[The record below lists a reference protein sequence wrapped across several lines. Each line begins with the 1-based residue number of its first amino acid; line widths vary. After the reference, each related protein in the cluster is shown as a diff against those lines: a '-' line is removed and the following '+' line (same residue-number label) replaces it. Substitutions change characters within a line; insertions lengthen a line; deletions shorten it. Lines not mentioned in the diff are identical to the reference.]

1 MSYFLGSQSRNIR
14 FLRTLIKK
22 ILLYTRIQ
30 ALNINGAP
38 GWPVGAQRTT
48 KNSKKT
54 TKMSFFWVYSEVTS
68 DSRDFDKANVIAC

>member
-38 GWPVGAQRTT
+38 GWPVGVQKTP
-48 KNSKKT
+48 KNS
-54 TKMSFFWVYSEVTS
+54 
-68 DSRDFDKANVIAC
+68 

>member
-38 GWPVGAQRTT
+38 GWPVGAQKTT
-48 KNSKKT
+48 KNG
-54 TKMSFFWVYSEVTS
+54 
-68 DSRDFDKANVIAC
+68 